1 MKIYDELIYD
11 DISIYLTYEPYEHIY
26 RRARKRLKQYFSEEM
41 SAEYFNELINADY
54 IEVQSDK
61 KISEAK
67 LNNFKSFMIAYFFD
81 NKNMTSKTYYKSFE
95 YIKTMEDP
103 LERFDDLLTS
113 SFCTDE
119 VFLYCL
125 DNEYMGNDE
134 ATPRNIPYNNFKDK
148 TITEFLKAIDWS
160 WFHKAPQYV
169 TALLDQRKLTQ
180 IQYELIFNQFSD
192 YTDIV
197 FLIVEKGGRIPDDKF
212 IELLGKYDTF
222 DISYAKVGKAIKAK
236 ILENYDFIRKSEY
249 LSVIMDFLTMDAK
262 DFERAQIYDAIL
274 RYKLSNNYLHSE
286 FQSDLIR
293 RIAFD
298 TNAIDILAEKADFS
312 KYEPSTLMLI
322 YELNKNEFFLP
333 SEIKEIFIF

>member
-11 DISIYLTYEPYEHIY
+11 DISIYLTYEYYEHIH
-26 RRARKRLKQYFSEEM
+26 RRARKGLIEYFSKEM
-41 SAEYFNELINADY
+41 TDEYFEELISANY

-67 LNNFKSFMIAYFFD
+67 LNDFKSFMVAYFFNND
-81 NKNMTSKTYYKSFE
+81 NMTSETYHKSFE
-95 YIKTMEDP
+95 YIKTMDNP

-125 DNEYMGNDE
+125 DNKNMGSDE
-134 ATPRNIPYNNFKDK
+134 STPRNISYNNFKDK
-148 TITEFLKAIDWS
+148 TITKFLKAIDWS

-169 TALLDQRKLTQ
+169 TALLVQRKLTQ
-180 IQYELIFNQFSD
+180 YQYDLIFSQFRS
-192 YTDIV
+192 YTDIA
-197 FLIVEKGGRIPDDKF
+197 FLIVEKGGYISDEKF
-212 IELLGKYDTF
+212 IELLSDYDSF
-222 DISYAKVGKAIKAK
+222 DISYANVGKTIKAK
-236 ILENYDFIRKSEY
+236 ILENIDFIRKPEY

-274 RYKLSNNYLHSE
+274 RYKFTTNHIQDKI
-286 FQSDLIR
+286 FGDLIR
-293 RIAFD
+293 RIAYD
-298 TNAIDILAEKADFS
+298 TNAIDLLKEKSDFS
-312 KYEPSTLMLI
+312 KYDSSTLMLI
-322 YELNKNEFFLP
+322 YDLNKNEYFLP